1 MSDFDNE
8 KFLVRVSKKTGKI
21 DICLSGYSTALLKL
35 WALQNT
41 TKTKDTYIFLESG
54 EILVK
59 IVGTQNLPQ
68 VEYHYD
74 SNSPHRFNREIVKI
88 FVEAMRKED

>member
-1 MSDFDNE
+1 MADFDTK

-21 DICLSGYSTALLKL
+21 DTCMYGYAISVLKL

-68 VEYHYD
+68 IEYHYD
-74 SNSPHRFNREIVKI
+74 THSPHNVN
-88 FVEAMRKED
+88 KELLDIILLNI

>member
-1 MSDFDNE
+1 MTDFDNE

-21 DICLSGYSTALLKL
+21 DTCLSGYSTALLKL

-68 VEYHYD
+68 VEYQYD
-74 SNSPHRFNREIVKI
+74 THSLHNVNKELLDIILFNI
-88 FVEAMRKED
+88 

>member
-1 MSDFDNE
+1 MADFDTE

-21 DICLSGYSTALLKL
+21 DTCLSGYSTALLKL

-74 SNSPHRFNREIVKI
+74 THSPHHVK
-88 FVEAMRKED
+88 KELLDIILLNL